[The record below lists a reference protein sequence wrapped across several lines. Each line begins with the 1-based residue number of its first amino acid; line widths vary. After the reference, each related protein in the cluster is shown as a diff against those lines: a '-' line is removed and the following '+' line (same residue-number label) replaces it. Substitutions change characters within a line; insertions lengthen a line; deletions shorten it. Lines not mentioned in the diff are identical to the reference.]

1 MAEGTRQRDDHGFR
15 RLKRGFFIT
24 LEGGE
29 GSGKSTLAK
38 RLAAYLREQGR
49 DVLLTREPGGT
60 PQGEAL
66 RSLLVSGDTA
76 SWSAASEAMLMSAA
90 REVHVRAVIA
100 PALARGGVVISD
112 RFMDSTRVYQGH
124 AGGVA
129 RDVIAAL
136 EKVAVGDCLPDLTL
150 VFDISAEDGLARTR
164 TRGTANED
172 RFERKGHAY
181 HEKLREGFLAIA
193 KAEPERCK
201 VIDASR
207 DPDSVFAQVIAAVE
221 NRLHG

>member
-1 MAEGTRQRDDHGFR
+1 MAEGARQRHDHGVR

-29 GSGKSTLAK
+29 GSGKSTQAK
-38 RLAAYLREQGR
+38 RIAAQLREQGH

-66 RSLLVSGDTA
+66 RGLLVSGDTA
-76 SWSAASEAMLMSAA
+76 TWSAASEAMLMSAA
-90 REVHVRAVIA
+90 REVHVRTVIA
-100 PALARGGVVISD
+100 PALEQGTVVISD

-129 RDVIAAL
+129 PDVIAAL
-136 EKVAVGDCLPDLTL
+136 EQAAVGDCTPDLTL
-150 VFDISAEDGLARTR
+150 IFDLSAEDGLARAGA
-164 TRGTANED
+164 RGTANED
-172 RFERKGHAY
+172 RFERKGRAF

-193 KAEPERCK
+193 KAEPGRCK

-207 DPDSVFAQVIAAVE
+207 DSDAVFIQAIAAVE
-221 NRLHG
+221 RRLHG